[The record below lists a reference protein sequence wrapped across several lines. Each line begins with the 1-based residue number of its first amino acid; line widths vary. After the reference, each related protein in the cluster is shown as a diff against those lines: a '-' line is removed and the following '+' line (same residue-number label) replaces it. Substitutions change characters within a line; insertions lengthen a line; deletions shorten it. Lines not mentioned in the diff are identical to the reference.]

1 MQPIA
6 RYPTGFPVG
15 IYFLGWDPPTC
26 SSLPGVE
33 KKINLMLD
41 YIVGFNRI

>member
-1 MQPIA
+1 MRPYPI
-6 RYPTGFPVG
+6 YPTRFLVG
-15 IYFLGWDPPTC
+15 IFLLGWAPPTC
-26 SSLPGVE
+26 SSLLEVE

>member
-1 MQPIA
+1 
-6 RYPTGFPVG
+6 YSN
-15 IYFLGWDPPTC
+15 YFFITTKKFLKKLGWDPPTC
-26 SSLPGVE
+26 SSLLGVE